1 LRLRKKYERKPSL
14 KTQWEKGGRRI
25 VTPLR
30 FKIKGREQDCLLYTL
45 LQSVFEVVLD
55 QMEQVIAIV

>member
-1 LRLRKKYERKPSL
+1 MG
-14 KTQWEKGGRRI
+14 KGRAQKR
-25 VTPLR
+25 TPLR